1 MESEEL
7 FDRLGF
13 RWDRVRAQAPVDI
26 GTVQEAVA
34 AFNRDMAGHVWAA
47 AALEG
52 NPFTYP
58 EVKALLEGV
67 TVGGRKVA
75 DADQILRLRDAYELL
90 VDLVTSQ
97 EFILAKDVSDSLHDI
112 IGRNEAPETGHFRG
126 EGSLTSPVAVNL
138 GELGTHLP
146 PPTQAGGGNLRDL
159 YETGLRTL
167 NDIEHPFER
176 ACAYFLFAADN
187 QFYFDGNKRTARSMM
202 NGLLMSVGINA
213 VLVPAQARQEFNQA
227 MVDFH
232 VGRDGTAIMD
242 LFGSCGPRWEE
253 TLSRQRQLNEAVQRA
268 QSPDVT

>member
-1 MESEEL
+1 M
-7 FDRLGF
+7 
-13 RWDRVRAQAPVDI
+13 
-26 GTVQEAVA
+26 
-34 AFNRDMAGHVWAA
+34 
-47 AALEG
+47 
-52 NPFTYP
+52 
-58 EVKALLEGV
+58 
-67 TVGGRKVA
+67 
-75 DADQILRLRDAYELL
+75 
-90 VDLVTSQ
+90 
-97 EFILAKDVSDSLHDI
+97 
-112 IGRNEAPETGHFRG
+112 
-126 EGSLTSPVAVNL
+126 TSPVAVNL

-167 NDIEHPFER
+167 KGIEHPFER

-213 VLVPAQARQEFNQA
+213 ILVPAQARQEFNQA

-253 TLSRQRQLNEAVQRA
+253 TLSRQQQLNEAVQRA